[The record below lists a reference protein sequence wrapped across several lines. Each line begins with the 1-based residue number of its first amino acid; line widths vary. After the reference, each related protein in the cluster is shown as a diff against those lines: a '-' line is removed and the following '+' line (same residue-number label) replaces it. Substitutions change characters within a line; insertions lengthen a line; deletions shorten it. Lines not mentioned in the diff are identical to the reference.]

1 MKKIAFI
8 SDLLFTFFLTFIVSV
23 VLFRRLRVSLLPS
36 VLLAIVCGIL
46 TALSYGA
53 FRYSK
58 RKHEFLKR
66 SEERKKEKL
75 LLHLA
80 LSDGD
85 HIVEFFK
92 NLLTKQTPDAQI
104 RRTGK
109 NRLSTETEVY
119 FLHFSFAPVNADTV
133 ADVARLKTN
142 RKKILFCSR
151 AEDAAVLLC
160 KRLHIDLLSGEDVF
174 FAVQK
179 ADAFPE
185 RFLGD
190 DENTPTKRPFKLW
203 VARSNAKRFLVSGA
217 LVLALSLITPFSAY
231 YLTFGSILLLAALFT
246 RIFGKE

>member
-58 RKHEFLKR
+58 RKHEFLKM

-85 HIVEFFK
+85 HIVEFFNSHHPDPNDPNAQAD
-92 NLLTKQTPDAQI
+92 NLMNDGMF
-104 RRTGK
+104 R
-109 NRLSTETEVY
+109 
-119 FLHFSFAPVNADTV
+119 F
-133 ADVARLKTN
+133 
-142 RKKILFCSR
+142 KKVMR
-151 AEDAAVLLC
+151 
-160 KRLHIDLLSGEDVF
+160 
-174 FAVQK
+174 
-179 ADAFPE
+179 
-185 RFLGD
+185 
-190 DENTPTKRPFKLW
+190 
-203 VARSNAKRFLVSGA
+203 
-217 LVLALSLITPFSAY
+217 
-231 YLTFGSILLLAALFT
+231 
-246 RIFGKE
+246 